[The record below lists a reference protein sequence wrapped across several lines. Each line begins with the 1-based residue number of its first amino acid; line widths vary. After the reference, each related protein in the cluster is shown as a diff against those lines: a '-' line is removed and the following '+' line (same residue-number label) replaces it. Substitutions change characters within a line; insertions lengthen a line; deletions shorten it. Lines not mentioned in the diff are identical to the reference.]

1 MSMSSAAV
9 AQPEFVDFDPES
21 ATRKVIRPRGQSLLS
36 RLNELYIQFLTFG
49 VGLIYATGLLN
60 GLTAA
65 AEHGFGG
72 HLISVGYGVVPVEY
86 GLVAGFGLLGL
97 AAYWVAG
104 RLGPLAITANQRHWW
119 YSLAINREPLL
130 ARGLRRA
137 VWAAAVV
144 GALTTI
150 PVAVISG
157 SNAVVFAGRVLAGAL
172 TGAAILALAAFA
184 QTRLAALA
192 QTRLAAPARIQRA
205 ARPQGRATS
214 WLLAAASAALGAM
227 LFGTLQGN
235 WVFAVAPA
243 VALIA
248 AALGMRNK
256 LSSVRTTSLLKAG
269 SARGHVQAALT
280 LMDTGEL
287 SASLSSGGKRS
298 RMKLPGTP
306 RTAAGALFH
315 AEATVLARQPARLGR
330 WGLGLAVVPLTGL
343 VRTFDSP
350 VILLP
355 ALLAAAIF
363 SSTAAA
369 GPLWQ
374 LRMAPSL
381 DALLP
386 ISRTAS
392 RWVHVALPVMLMGL
406 WTTAAAGFFVLA
418 GGFRVELLVLG
429 AAAGGGLG
437 AGMLRRAF
445 RQQEDLTKLVYLM
458 QLGRSGPAMLG
469 TRIRGYVL
477 CLFALVPLA
486 LGMLFNAPE
495 LLVTPAVVLNV
506 VLLVIGVTTADRP

>member
-1 MSMSSAAV
+1 MSTAAV

-72 HLISVGYGVVPVEY
+72 HLISASYGVVPVEY

-144 GALTTI
+144 GGLTTI

-157 SNAVVFAGRVLAGAL
+157 SNAAVFGGRVLAGAL

-184 QTRLAALA
+184 QTRLAAPA
-192 QTRLAAPARIQRA
+192 RPGTPARPQRQAPARQ
-205 ARPQGRATS
+205 QGRATS
-214 WLLAAASAALGAM
+214 WLLATASAALGAM

-235 WVFAVAPA
+235 WIFAVAPA
-243 VALIA
+243 IAFVA

-298 RMKLPGTP
+298 RVKLPGTP

-315 AEATVLARQPARLGR
+315 AEATVLARQPGRLWR

-350 VILLP
+350 IILLP
-355 ALLAAAIF
+355 VLLAAAIF

-381 DALLP
+381 DSLLP

-477 CLFALVPLA
+477 SLFALVPLA

>member
-1 MSMSSAAV
+1 MSTAAV
-9 AQPEFVDFDPES
+9 AQPEFVDFDPER

-72 HLISVGYGVVPVEY
+72 HLISASYGVVPVEY

-137 VWAAAVV
+137 VLAAAVV

-184 QTRLAALA
+184 QTRLAG
-192 QTRLAAPARIQRA
+192 PAGSQRS

-235 WVFAVAPA
+235 WNFAVAPA

-298 RMKLPGTP
+298 RIKLPGTP

-315 AEATVLARQPARLGR
+315 AEATVLARQPGRLWR

-355 ALLAAAIF
+355 VLLAAAIF

-429 AAAGGGLG
+429 AAASGGLG

>member
-1 MSMSSAAV
+1 MSMSTAAV
-9 AQPEFVDFDPES
+9 AQPEFVDFDPER

-36 RLNELYIQFLTFG
+36 RLNELYVQLLTFG
-49 VGLIYATGLLN
+49 VALIYAIGLLN
-60 GLTAA
+60 GLTDAA
-65 AEHGFGG
+65 KHGFGG
-72 HLISVGYGVVPVEY
+72 HLLSGSYGVVPVEY

-97 AAYWVAG
+97 ASYWVAG

-144 GALTTI
+144 GALATV
-150 PVAVISG
+150 PVAIVSG
-157 SNAVVFAGRVLAGAL
+157 SNAAVFGGRVLTGAL

-184 QTRLAALA
+184 QTRS
-192 QTRLAAPARIQRA
+192 AAPTGQSPARQ
-205 ARPQGRATS
+205 QGRATT
-214 WLLAAASAALGAM
+214 WTLATVSVALGAM
-227 LFGTLQGN
+227 LFGALQGF
-235 WVFAVAPA
+235 WIFAIAPA
-243 VALIA
+243 VALVA

-256 LSSVRTTSLLKAG
+256 LSSVRTVSLLKAG

-298 RMKLPGTP
+298 RIRLPGTP
-306 RTAAGALFH
+306 RTAAGALLH
-315 AEATVLARQPARLGR
+315 AEATVLVRQPGRLWR

-343 VRTFDSP
+343 IQTFDSP
-350 VILLP
+350 IILLP
-355 ALLAAAIF
+355 VLLAAAIF

-386 ISRTAS
+386 ISRSAS
-392 RWVHVALPVMLMGL
+392 RWVHVALPVLLMSL

-418 GGFRVELLVLG
+418 GGFRVELLLLG

-469 TRIRGYVL
+469 TRVRGYVL
-477 CLFALVPLA
+477 SLFALVPLA

-506 VLLVIGVTTADRP
+506 VLLVIGVTMADRP

>member
-1 MSMSSAAV
+1 MSTAAV
-9 AQPEFVDFDPES
+9 EQPQFVAFDPER

-49 VGLIYATGLLN
+49 VGLIYAIGLLN

-72 HLISVGYGVVPVEY
+72 HLISTRYGVVPVEY

-137 VWAAAVV
+137 VLAAAVV

-157 SNAVVFAGRVLAGAL
+157 SDAVVFAGRVLAGAL

-184 QTRLAALA
+184 QTRS
-192 QTRLAAPARIQRA
+192 RA
-205 ARPQGRATS
+205 AAGQGRPMN

-227 LFGTLQGN
+227 LFGTLHGS
-235 WVFAVAPA
+235 WIFAVAPA
-243 VALIA
+243 VALVA
-248 AALGMRNK
+248 SALGMRNK

-298 RMKLPGTP
+298 RVKLPGTP

-315 AEATVLARQPARLGR
+315 AEATVLARQPGRLWR

-350 VILLP
+350 IILLP
-355 ALLAAAIF
+355 VLLAAAIF

-477 CLFALVPLA
+477 CLFALAPLA

>member
-1 MSMSSAAV
+1 MSMSTAAV
-9 AQPEFVDFDPES
+9 AQPEFVDFDPER

-36 RLNELYIQFLTFG
+36 RLNELYVQLLTFG
-49 VGLIYATGLLN
+49 VALIYAIGLLN
-60 GLTAA
+60 GLTDAA
-65 AEHGFGG
+65 KHGFGG
-72 HLISVGYGVVPVEY
+72 HLLSGSYGVVPVEY

-97 AAYWVAG
+97 ASYWVAG

-144 GALTTI
+144 GALATV
-150 PVAVISG
+150 PVAIVSG
-157 SNAVVFAGRVLAGAL
+157 SNAAVFGGRVLTGAL

-184 QTRLAALA
+184 QTRS
-192 QTRLAAPARIQRA
+192 AAPTGQSPARQ
-205 ARPQGRATS
+205 QGRATT
-214 WLLAAASAALGAM
+214 WTLATVSVALGAM
-227 LFGTLQGN
+227 LFGALQGF
-235 WVFAVAPA
+235 WIFAIAPA
-243 VALIA
+243 VALVA

-256 LSSVRTTSLLKAG
+256 LSSVRTVSLLKAG

-298 RMKLPGTP
+298 RIRLPGTP
-306 RTAAGALFH
+306 RTAAGALLH
-315 AEATVLARQPARLGR
+315 AEATVLVRQPGRLWR

-343 VRTFDSP
+343 IQTFDSP
-350 VILLP
+350 IILLP
-355 ALLAAAIF
+355 VLLAAAIF

-386 ISRTAS
+386 ISRSAS
-392 RWVHVALPVMLMGL
+392 RWVHVALPVLLMSL

-418 GGFRVELLVLG
+418 GGFRVELLLLG

-469 TRIRGYVL
+469 TRVRGYVL
-477 CLFALVPLA
+477 SLFALVPLA

-495 LLVTPAVVLNV
+495 LLVAPAVVLNV
-506 VLLVIGVTTADRP
+506 VLLVIGVTMADRP

>member
-1 MSMSSAAV
+1 MSTAAV
-9 AQPEFVDFDPES
+9 ALPEFVDFDPES

-60 GLTAA
+60 GLTSA

-72 HLISVGYGVVPVEY
+72 HLISASYGVVPVEY
-86 GLVAGFGLLGL
+86 GLVAGFGLLGIS
-97 AAYWVAG
+97 AYWVAG

-144 GALTTI
+144 GALTTV
-150 PVAVISG
+150 PVAIISG

-184 QTRLAALA
+184 QTRLAEPAGPR
-192 QTRLAAPARIQRA
+192 TPARR
-205 ARPQGRATS
+205 QGRATS
-214 WLLAAASAALGAM
+214 WLLATASGALGAM

-235 WVFAVAPA
+235 WIFAVAPS
-243 VALIA
+243 VTLIA

-280 LMDTGEL
+280 LMDAGEL

-306 RTAAGALFH
+306 RTAAGALLH

-355 ALLAAAIF
+355 VLLAAAIF

-406 WTTAAAGFFVLA
+406 WTTAAAGFFMLA
-418 GGFRVELLVLG
+418 GGFRGELLVLG

>member
-1 MSMSSAAV
+1 MSTAAI
-9 AQPEFVDFDPES
+9 AQPEFVEFDPER
-21 ATRKVIRPRGQSLLS
+21 ATRRVIRPRGQSLLS
-36 RLNELYIQFLTFG
+36 RLNELYVQFLTFG
-49 VGLIYATGLLN
+49 VGLIYATGLLS

-72 HLISVGYGVVPVEY
+72 HLLSGSYGVVPVEY
-86 GLVAGFGLLGL
+86 GLVIAFGLLGL
-97 AAYWVAG
+97 AAYWVSG

-119 YSLAINREPLL
+119 YSLAIDREPLL

-144 GALTTI
+144 GGLTTI
-150 PVAVISG
+150 PVAIIRG
-157 SNAVVFAGRVLAGAL
+157 SNAAVFAGRILAGAL

-184 QTRLAALA
+184 QTR
-192 QTRLAAPARIQRA
+192 
-205 ARPQGRATS
+205 S
-214 WLLAAASAALGAM
+214 AASAGTPAQRPARQQGQATRWILATVSAVLGAM

-235 WVFAVAPA
+235 WIFAVAPA
-243 VALIA
+243 
-248 AALGMRNK
+248 AALVASALGLRNK

-298 RMKLPGTP
+298 RVKIPGTP
-306 RTAAGALFH
+306 QTAAGALFH
-315 AEATVLARQPARLGR
+315 AEATVLARQPGRLWR

-343 VRTFDSP
+343 IRTFDSP
-350 VILLP
+350 IILLP
-355 ALLAAAIF
+355 VLLAAAIF

-392 RWVHVALPVMLMGL
+392 RWVHVALPVMLMSL

-486 LGMLFNAPE
+486 LGVLFNAPE
-495 LLVTPAVVLNV
+495 VLVTPAVVLNV
-506 VLLVIGVTTADRP
+506 VLLVIGVTMADRP

>member
-1 MSMSSAAV
+1 MSSAAV
-9 AQPEFVDFDPES
+9 AQREFVDFDPES

-65 AEHGFGG
+65 AEHGFGS

-184 QTRLAALA
+184 QTRLAA
-192 QTRLAAPARIQRA
+192 PARIQRP
-205 ARPQGRATS
+205 ARTQGRATS

-235 WVFAVAPA
+235 WIFAVAPA

-248 AALGMRNK
+248 AAFGMRNK

-315 AEATVLARQPARLGR
+315 AEATVLARQPARLWR

-355 ALLAAAIF
+355 VLLAAAIF

-495 LLVTPAVVLNV
+495 LLVTPAVALNV

>member
-1 MSMSSAAV
+1 MSMSTAAAAPPV
-9 AQPEFVDFDPES
+9 SVDFDPER
-21 ATRKVIRPRGQSLLS
+21 ATRKVIRPRGESLLS
-36 RLNELYIQFLTFG
+36 RLNELYVQLLTLG
-49 VGLIYATGLLN
+49 VGLIYAIGALN
-60 GLTAA
+60 GLTDAA
-65 AEHGFGG
+65 KHGFGG
-72 HLISVGYGVVPVEY
+72 HLLSDNFSLVPVEY
-86 GLVAGFGLLGL
+86 GLVTGFGLLGV
-97 AAYWVAG
+97 AAYWLAG
-104 RLGPLAITANQRHWW
+104 RLGPLAIAANQRHWW

-144 GALTTI
+144 GALATV
-150 PVAVISG
+150 PVAIVSG
-157 SNAVVFAGRVLAGAL
+157 SSAPVFAGRILAGAL
-172 TGAAILALAAFA
+172 TGAAILVVAAFA
-184 QTRLAALA
+184 QTRLAAA
-192 QTRLAAPARIQRA
+192 GDRNPAMRQS
-205 ARPQGRATS
+205 RAT
-214 WLLAAASAALGAM
+214 WWMLAGVPAVLGIM
-227 LFGTLQGN
+227 LFGTLQGS
-235 WVFAVAPA
+235 WFFAIAPA
-243 VALIA
+243 VVLA
-248 AALGMRNK
+248 ATALGLRNR
-256 LSSVRTTSLLKAG
+256 LSSVRTVSLLKAG

-298 RMKLPGTP
+298 RVRLPGTP
-306 RTAAGALFH
+306 RTAAGALLH
-315 AEATVLARQPARLGR
+315 AEATVLARQPARLWR
-330 WGLGLAVVPLTGL
+330 WGLGLTVVPLTGL
-343 VRTFDSP
+343 IQTFDSP

-355 ALLAAAIF
+355 VLLAAAIF

-386 ISRTAS
+386 ISKQAS
-392 RWVHVALPVMLMGL
+392 RWIHVALPVLLMSV

-418 GGFRVELLVLG
+418 GGFRPELLIVG

-445 RQQEDLTKLVYLM
+445 RQPEDLTKLVYLM

-477 CLFALVPLA
+477 SLFALAPLA

>member
-1 MSMSSAAV
+1 MSMSTAAAAPQV
-9 AQPEFVDFDPES
+9 FVDFDPER
-21 ATRKVIRPRGQSLLS
+21 ATRKVIRPRGESLLS
-36 RLNELYIQFLTFG
+36 RLNELYVQLLTLG
-49 VGLIYATGLLN
+49 VGLIYAIGALN
-60 GLTAA
+60 GFTEAA
-65 AEHGFGG
+65 KHGVGG
-72 HLISVGYGVVPVEY
+72 HLLSENFSVVPVEF
-86 GLVAGFGLLGL
+86 GLAAGFGLLGV

-104 RLGPLAITANQRHWW
+104 RFGPLAIAANQRHWW

-144 GALTTI
+144 GALATV
-150 PVAVISG
+150 PVAIVSG
-157 SNAVVFAGRVLAGAL
+157 PSAVVFAGRVLAGAL
-172 TGAAILALAAFA
+172 TGAAILVVAAFA
-184 QTRLAALA
+184 QTRLAAA
-192 QTRLAAPARIQRA
+192 GDRSPARH
-205 ARPQGRATS
+205 QGRAT
-214 WLLAAASAALGAM
+214 WWMLACVPAVLGVT
-227 LFGTLQGN
+227 LFGTLQGS
-235 WVFAVAPA
+235 WFFAAAPA
-243 VALIA
+243 VVLAA
-248 AALGMRNK
+248 AALGMRK
-256 LSSVRTTSLLKAG
+256 RLSSVRTASLLKAG
-269 SARGHVQAALT
+269 SARGQVTAALT

-298 RMKLPGTP
+298 RVMLPGQP
-306 RTAAGALFH
+306 RTAAGALLH
-315 AEATVLARQPARLGR
+315 AEATVLARQPARLWR

-343 VRTFDSP
+343 IRTFDSP

-355 ALLAAAIF
+355 VLLAAAIF

-374 LRMAPSL
+374 LRLAPSL

-386 ISRTAS
+386 ISRQAS
-392 RWVHVALPVMLMGL
+392 RWVHVALPVLLMAL
-406 WTTAAAGFFVLA
+406 WTTAAAGFFVVA
-418 GGFRVELLVLG
+418 GGFRPELLVVG

-445 RQQEDLTKLVYLM
+445 RQPEDLTKLVYLM

-477 CLFALVPLA
+477 SLFALAPLA

-495 LLVTPAVVLNV
+495 LLLVPAVVLNV

>member
-1 MSMSSAAV
+1 MSMSTAAV
-9 AQPEFVDFDPES
+9 EQPQFVAFDPER

-49 VGLIYATGLLN
+49 VGLIYAIGLLN

-72 HLISVGYGVVPVEY
+72 HLISTRYGVVPVEY

-130 ARGLRRA
+130 ARSLRRA
-137 VWAAAVV
+137 VGAAAVV

-184 QTRLAALA
+184 QTRS
-192 QTRLAAPARIQRA
+192 RA
-205 ARPQGRATS
+205 AAGQGRPMN
-214 WLLAAASAALGAM
+214 WLLAAASVALGAM
-227 LFGTLQGN
+227 LFGTLHGS
-235 WVFAVAPA
+235 WIFAVAPA
-243 VALIA
+243 VALVA
-248 AALGMRNK
+248 SALGMRNK
-256 LSSVRTTSLLKAG
+256 LSGVRTTSLLKAG

-287 SASLSSGGKRS
+287 SASLSTGGKRS
-298 RMKLPGTP
+298 RVKLPGTP

-315 AEATVLARQPARLGR
+315 AEATVLARQPGRLWR

-350 VILLP
+350 IILLP
-355 ALLAAAIF
+355 VLLAAAIF

-392 RWVHVALPVMLMGL
+392 RWVHVALPVILMGL

-418 GGFRVELLVLG
+418 GGFRGELLVLG

-477 CLFALVPLA
+477 CLFALAPLA

>member
-1 MSMSSAAV
+1 MSSAAV

-184 QTRLAALA
+184 QTRLAA
-192 QTRLAAPARIQRA
+192 PDRIQRP
-205 ARPQGRATS
+205 ARTQGRATS

-227 LFGTLQGN
+227 LFGTLKGN
-235 WVFAVAPA
+235 WIFAVAPA

-315 AEATVLARQPARLGR
+315 AEATVLARQPARLWR

-355 ALLAAAIF
+355 VLLAAAIF

>member
-1 MSMSSAAV
+1 MSTAAV

-49 VGLIYATGLLN
+49 VGLIYAIGLLN

-72 HLISVGYGVVPVEY
+72 HLISASYGVVQVEY

-119 YSLAINREPLL
+119 YSLAIDREPLL

-137 VWAAAVV
+137 VSAAAVV

-157 SNAVVFAGRVLAGAL
+157 STAMVFAGRVLAGAL

-184 QTRLAALA
+184 QTRLAG
-192 QTRLAAPARIQRA
+192 PARIQRP

-235 WVFAVAPA
+235 WIFAVAPA
-243 VALIA
+243 VALVA

-287 SASLSSGGKRS
+287 SASLSSGAKRS
-298 RMKLPGTP
+298 RVKLPGTP

-315 AEATVLARQPARLGR
+315 AEATVLARQPGRLWR
-330 WGLGLAVVPLTGL
+330 WGLGLAVVPFAGL

-355 ALLAAAIF
+355 VLLAAAIF

-386 ISRTAS
+386 ISRTTS
-392 RWVHVALPVMLMGL
+392 RWVHVALPVILMGL

>member
-1 MSMSSAAV
+1 MSTAAV
-9 AQPEFVDFDPES
+9 AQPEFVDFDPER

-36 RLNELYIQFLTFG
+36 RLNELYVQFLTFG

-60 GLTAA
+60 GLTSAA
-65 AEHGFGG
+65 SHGLGG
-72 HLISVGYGVVPVEY
+72 HLISEKYGIVPVEY
-86 GLVAGFGLLGL
+86 GLVSGFGLLGF
-97 AAYWVAG
+97 AAYWVAA

-130 ARGLRRA
+130 ARGLRRS

-144 GALTTI
+144 GALATV
-150 PVAVISG
+150 PVAIVSG
-157 SNAVVFAGRVLAGAL
+157 SNAAVFAGRILAGAL
-172 TGAAILALAAFA
+172 TSAAILALAAFS
-184 QTRLAALA
+184 QTRLAESPGAVK
-192 QTRLAAPARIQRA
+192 QS
-205 ARPQGRATS
+205 RATS
-214 WLLAAASAALGAM
+214 AMFAGASAVLGAM

-235 WVFAVAPA
+235 WIFAVGP
-243 VALIA
+243 VLVLMA
-248 AALGMRNK
+248 AAVGMRNK
-256 LSSVRTTSLLKAG
+256 LSSVRTASLLKAG

-287 SASLSSGGKRS
+287 GASLSSGGKRS
-298 RMKLPGTP
+298 RIKLPGTP

-315 AEATVLARQPARLGR
+315 AEATVLARQPGRLWR

-350 VILLP
+350 IILLP
-355 ALLAAAIF
+355 VLLAAAIF
-363 SSTAAA
+363 SSTAVA

-418 GGFRVELLVLG
+418 GGFRAELLVLG

-477 CLFALVPLA
+477 SLFALVPLA

-495 LLVTPAVVLNV
+495 LLVTPAVVLNA
-506 VLLVIGVTTADRP
+506 VLLVIGVTMADRP

>member
-1 MSMSSAAV
+1 MSTDAV

-72 HLISVGYGVVPVEY
+72 HLISASYGVISVEY

-119 YSLAINREPLL
+119 YSLAIDREPLL

-144 GALTTI
+144 GALATI
-150 PVAVISG
+150 PVAVLSG

-184 QTRLAALA
+184 QTRLAA
-192 QTRLAAPARIQRA
+192 PARPQRPA
-205 ARPQGRATS
+205 QRPARPQGRATS
-214 WLLAAASAALGAM
+214 WLLAAASAAIGAM

-235 WVFAVAPA
+235 WIFAVAPA
-243 VALIA
+243 IALIA

-298 RMKLPGTP
+298 RVKLRGTP

-315 AEATVLARQPARLGR
+315 AEATVLARQPGRLWR

-350 VILLP
+350 IILLP
-355 ALLAAAIF
+355 VLLAAAIF

-495 LLVTPAVVLNV
+495 VLVVPAVVLNA

>member
-1 MSMSSAAV
+1 MSMSTAAV
-9 AQPEFVDFDPES
+9 ARPEFVDFDPER
-21 ATRKVIRPRGQSLLS
+21 ATRNVIRPRGQSLLS
-36 RLNELYIQFLTFG
+36 RLNELYVQFLTFG

-72 HLISVGYGVVPVEY
+72 HLLSGNYGVVPVEY

-97 AAYWVAG
+97 VAYWVSG
-104 RLGPLAITANQRHWW
+104 RLGPMAITANQRHWW

-137 VWAAAVV
+137 VLAAAVV
-144 GALTTI
+144 GALATV
-150 PVAVISG
+150 PVAIISG
-157 SNAVVFAGRVLAGAL
+157 SNAALFAGRILAGAL

-184 QTRLAALA
+184 QTRLAAPAGHQDPTKNQRPRRGPATTWVLA
-192 QTRLAAPARIQRA
+192 GL
-205 ARPQGRATS
+205 S
-214 WLLAAASAALGAM
+214 VVLGAM
-227 LFGTLQGN
+227 LFGTLQGD
-235 WVFAVAPA
+235 WIFAAAPA
-243 VALIA
+243 IVLVA

-256 LSSVRTTSLLKAG
+256 LSSVRTMSLLKAG

-298 RMKLPGTP
+298 KIRLPGTP

-315 AEATVLARQPARLGR
+315 AEATVLARQPGRLWR

-343 VRTFDSP
+343 IQTFDSP
-350 VILLP
+350 IILLP
-355 ALLAAAIF
+355 VLLAAAIF

-477 CLFALVPLA
+477 SLFALVPLA

>member
-1 MSMSSAAV
+1 MSMSTAAV
-9 AQPEFVDFDPES
+9 EQPQFVAFDPER

-49 VGLIYATGLLN
+49 VGLIYAIGLLN

-72 HLISVGYGVVPVEY
+72 HLISTRYGVVPVEY

-137 VWAAAVV
+137 VLAAAVV

-157 SNAVVFAGRVLAGAL
+157 SDAVVFAGRVLAGAL

-184 QTRLAALA
+184 QTRS
-192 QTRLAAPARIQRA
+192 RA
-205 ARPQGRATS
+205 AAGQGRPMN

-227 LFGTLQGN
+227 LFGTLHGS
-235 WVFAVAPA
+235 WIFAVAPA
-243 VALIA
+243 VALVA
-248 AALGMRNK
+248 SALGMRNK

-298 RMKLPGTP
+298 RVKLPGTP

-315 AEATVLARQPARLGR
+315 AEATVLARQPGRLWR

-350 VILLP
+350 IILLP
-355 ALLAAAIF
+355 VLLAAAIF

-477 CLFALVPLA
+477 CLFALAPLA

>member
-1 MSMSSAAV
+1 MSTAAV
-9 AQPEFVDFDPES
+9 AQPEFVDFDPER

-36 RLNELYIQFLTFG
+36 RLNELYVQLLTFG
-49 VGLIYATGLLN
+49 VALIYAIGLLN
-60 GLTAA
+60 GLTDAA
-65 AEHGFGG
+65 KHGFGG
-72 HLISVGYGVVPVEY
+72 HLLSGSYGVVPVEY

-97 AAYWVAG
+97 ASYWVAG

-144 GALTTI
+144 GALATV
-150 PVAVISG
+150 PVAIVSG
-157 SNAVVFAGRVLAGAL
+157 SNAAVFGGRVLTGAL

-184 QTRLAALA
+184 QTRS
-192 QTRLAAPARIQRA
+192 AAPTGQSPARQ
-205 ARPQGRATS
+205 QGRATT
-214 WLLAAASAALGAM
+214 WTLATVSVALGAM
-227 LFGTLQGN
+227 LFGALQGF
-235 WVFAVAPA
+235 WIFAIAPA
-243 VALIA
+243 VALVA

-256 LSSVRTTSLLKAG
+256 LSSVRTVSLLKAG

-298 RMKLPGTP
+298 RIRLPGTP
-306 RTAAGALFH
+306 RTAAGALLH
-315 AEATVLARQPARLGR
+315 AEATVLVRQPGRLWR

-343 VRTFDSP
+343 IQTFDSP
-350 VILLP
+350 IILLP
-355 ALLAAAIF
+355 VLLAAAIF

-386 ISRTAS
+386 ISRSAS
-392 RWVHVALPVMLMGL
+392 RWVHVALPVLLMSL

-418 GGFRVELLVLG
+418 GGFRVELLLLG

-469 TRIRGYVL
+469 TRVRGYVL
-477 CLFALVPLA
+477 SLFALVPLA

-495 LLVTPAVVLNV
+495 LLVAPAVVLNV
-506 VLLVIGVTTADRP
+506 VLLVIGVTMADRP

>member
-1 MSMSSAAV
+1 MSMSPAAV
-9 AQPEFVDFDPES
+9 AQPEFVDFDPER

-36 RLNELYIQFLTFG
+36 RLNELYVQLLTFG
-49 VGLIYATGLLN
+49 VALIYAIGLLN
-60 GLTAA
+60 GLTDAA
-65 AEHGFGG
+65 KHGFGG
-72 HLISVGYGVVPVEY
+72 HLLSGSYGVVPVEY
-86 GLVAGFGLLGL
+86 GLIAGFGLLGL

-144 GALTTI
+144 GALATV
-150 PVAVISG
+150 PVAIVSG
-157 SNAVVFAGRVLAGAL
+157 SNAAVFGGRVLTGAL

-184 QTRLAALA
+184 QTRS
-192 QTRLAAPARIQRA
+192 AAPTGQSPARQ
-205 ARPQGRATS
+205 QGRATT
-214 WLLAAASAALGAM
+214 WTLATVSVALGAM
-227 LFGTLQGN
+227 LFGALQGF
-235 WVFAVAPA
+235 WIFAIAPA
-243 VALIA
+243 VALVA

-256 LSSVRTTSLLKAG
+256 LSSVRTVSLLKAG

-298 RMKLPGTP
+298 RIRLPGTP
-306 RTAAGALFH
+306 RTAAGALLH
-315 AEATVLARQPARLGR
+315 AEATVLVRQPGRLWR

-343 VRTFDSP
+343 IQTFDSP
-350 VILLP
+350 IILLP
-355 ALLAAAIF
+355 VLLAAAIF

-386 ISRTAS
+386 ISRSAS
-392 RWVHVALPVMLMGL
+392 RWVHVALPVLLMSL

-418 GGFRVELLVLG
+418 GGFRVELLLLG

-469 TRIRGYVL
+469 TRVRGYVL
-477 CLFALVPLA
+477 SLFALVPLA

-506 VLLVIGVTTADRP
+506 VLLVIGVTMADRP

>member
-1 MSMSSAAV
+1 MSTAALTPPV
-9 AQPEFVDFDPES
+9 FVDFDPER
-21 ATRKVIRPRGQSLLS
+21 ATRNVIRPRGQSLLS

-72 HLISVGYGVVPVEY
+72 HLLSGNYGVVPVEY
-86 GLVAGFGLLGL
+86 GLVVAFGLLGL
-97 AAYWVAG
+97 VAYWVSG

-119 YSLAINREPLL
+119 YSLAIDREPLL

-137 VWAAAVV
+137 VLAAAVV
-144 GALTTI
+144 GALATV
-150 PVAVISG
+150 PVAIISG
-157 SNAVVFAGRVLAGAL
+157 SNAAVFAGRILAGAF
-172 TGAAILALAAFA
+172 TGAAVLALAAFA
-184 QTRLAALA
+184 QTRLAA
-192 QTRLAAPARIQRA
+192 PAGRPV
-205 ARPQGRATS
+205 RPQGRATT
-214 WLLAAASAALGAM
+214 WALAGLSTILGAM
-227 LFGTLQGN
+227 LFGTLQGT
-235 WVFAVAPA
+235 WIFAVAPA
-243 VALIA
+243 VALVA

-298 RMKLPGTP
+298 RVRLPGTP

-315 AEATVLARQPARLGR
+315 AEATVLARQPGRLWR
-330 WGLGLAVVPLTGL
+330 WGLGVAVVPLTGL
-343 VRTFDSP
+343 IQTFDSP
-350 VILLP
+350 IIVLP
-355 ALLAAAIF
+355 VLLAAAIF

-477 CLFALVPLA
+477 SLFALVPLA

>member
-1 MSMSSAAV
+1 MSMSTAAV
-9 AQPEFVDFDPES
+9 AQPEFVDFDPER

-49 VGLIYATGLLN
+49 VGLIYAIGLLN

-86 GLVAGFGLLGL
+86 GLVVGFGLLGL

-119 YSLAINREPLL
+119 YSLAIDREPLL

-137 VWAAAVV
+137 VSAAAVV
-144 GALTTI
+144 GALATI

-157 SNAVVFAGRVLAGAL
+157 SNAMVFAGRVLAGAL

-184 QTRLAALA
+184 QTRSGAAA
-192 QTRLAAPARIQRA
+192 G
-205 ARPQGRATS
+205 QGRPMN

-235 WVFAVAPA
+235 WIFAVAPA
-243 VALIA
+243 VALVA

-298 RMKLPGTP
+298 RVKLPGTP
-306 RTAAGALFH
+306 STAAGALFH
-315 AEATVLARQPARLGR
+315 AEATVLARQPGRLWR

-355 ALLAAAIF
+355 VLLAAAIF

-477 CLFALVPLA
+477 CLFALAPLA

-495 LLVTPAVVLNV
+495 VLVTPAVVLNV
-506 VLLVIGVTTADRP
+506 VLLVIGVVTADRP

>member
-1 MSMSSAAV
+1 MSTAAV
-9 AQPEFVDFDPES
+9 AQPQFVAFDPER

-49 VGLIYATGLLN
+49 VGLIYAIGLLN

-72 HLISVGYGVVPVEY
+72 HLISTSYGVVPVEY

-97 AAYWVAG
+97 AAYWVSG

-130 ARGLRRA
+130 ARSLRRA

-184 QTRLAALA
+184 QTRMGAPGRP
-192 QTRLAAPARIQRA
+192 QTPTRK
-205 ARPQGRATS
+205 QGRATS

-235 WVFAVAPA
+235 WIFTVAPA
-243 VALIA
+243 FVLVA
-248 AALGMRNK
+248 AAIGMRNK
-256 LSSVRTTSLLKAG
+256 LSTVRTTSLLKAG

-287 SASLSSGGKRS
+287 SASLSSGGRRS
-298 RMKLPGTP
+298 RVKLPGTP

-315 AEATVLARQPARLGR
+315 AEATVLARQPGRLWR

-350 VILLP
+350 IILLP
-355 ALLAAAIF
+355 VLLGAAIF
-363 SSTAAA
+363 SATAAA

-477 CLFALVPLA
+477 CLFAVAPLA

>member
-1 MSMSSAAV
+1 MSMSTAAV
-9 AQPEFVDFDPES
+9 VHPEFVDFDPER
-21 ATRKVIRPRGQSLLS
+21 ATRRVIRPRGQSLLS

-72 HLISVGYGVVPVEY
+72 HLISAGYGVVPVEY

-97 AAYWVAG
+97 AAYWVSG

-119 YSLAINREPLL
+119 YSLAIDREPLL

-172 TGAAILALAAFA
+172 TGAAILVLAAFA
-184 QTRLAALA
+184 QTRLAAPGLP
-192 QTRLAAPARIQRA
+192 QTPARQ
-205 ARPQGRATS
+205 QGRATS
-214 WLLAAASAALGAM
+214 WLLATASAALGAM

-235 WVFAVAPA
+235 WIFAVAPA
-243 VALIA
+243 FAVVA

-298 RMKLPGTP
+298 RIKLPGTP

-315 AEATVLARQPARLGR
+315 AEATVLARQPGRLWR

-350 VILLP
+350 IILLP
-355 ALLAAAIF
+355 VLLAAAIF

-445 RQQEDLTKLVYLM
+445 RQQEDLTKLVSLM

-495 LLVTPAVVLNV
+495 VLVVPAVVLNA

>member
-9 AQPEFVDFDPES
+9 ASLETVSFDPER
-21 ATRKVIRPRGQSLLS
+21 ATRRVIRPRGQSLWS
-36 RLNELYIQFLTFG
+36 RLGELYVQFLTFG
-49 VGLIYATGLLN
+49 VALIYATGLLN

-65 AEHGFGG
+65 ANHGFGG
-72 HLISVGYGVVPVEY
+72 HLLREGYGIVPVEY
-86 GLVAGFGLLGL
+86 GLEATFALLGL
-97 AAYWVAG
+97 AAFWVAG

-119 YSLAINREPLL
+119 YSLAIDREPLL

-137 VWAAAVV
+137 MGAAAVV
-144 GALTTI
+144 GGLATV
-150 PVAVISG
+150 PVAIVRG
-157 SNAVVFAGRVLAGAL
+157 SSAGVLAGQIFAGAL
-172 TGAAILALAAFA
+172 TGAAILSLAAFA
-184 QTRLAALA
+184 QSRVSALPVRTPGRQPGRIITTVAAVLAA
-192 QTRLAAPARIQRA
+192 
-205 ARPQGRATS
+205 G
-214 WLLAAASAALGAM
+214 LGAV
-227 LFGTLQGN
+227 LFGTLEGS
-235 WVFAVAPA
+235 WVFAIAPA
-243 VALIA
+243 VVLIA
-248 AALGMRNK
+248 TAVGMRNK
-256 LSSVRTTSLLKAG
+256 LSNVRTSSLLKAG
-269 SARGHVQAALT
+269 AARGHVQAALT

-298 RMKLPGTP
+298 RAKLPGVPTTP
-306 RTAAGALFH
+306 AGALLH
-315 AEATVLARQPARLGR
+315 AEATVLARQPARLWR
-330 WGLGLAVVPLTGL
+330 WVLGLAVVPLVGL
-343 VRTFDSP
+343 VRTFGSP
-350 VILLP
+350 IVLLP
-355 ALLAAAIF
+355 VLLAAAVF
-363 SSTAAA
+363 SSTAIA

-386 ISRTAS
+386 ISRTTS
-392 RWVHVALPVMLMGL
+392 RWIHATLPVVLMGI

-418 GGFRVELLVLG
+418 GGFHAELMVLG

-495 LLVTPAVVLNV
+495 PLVMPAVVLNL

>member
-1 MSMSSAAV
+1 MSMSTAAL

-72 HLISVGYGVVPVEY
+72 HLISASYGVVPVEY
-86 GLVAGFGLLGL
+86 GLVVGFGLLGL

-184 QTRLAALA
+184 QTRLAA
-192 QTRLAAPARIQRA
+192 Q
-205 ARPQGRATS
+205 ARPQRPVRQQGRATS
-214 WLLAAASAALGAM
+214 WLLATVSAVLGAM

-235 WVFAVAPA
+235 WIFAVAPA
-243 VALIA
+243 VVLVA

-298 RMKLPGTP
+298 RVKLPGTP

-315 AEATVLARQPARLGR
+315 AEATVLARQPARLWR

-355 ALLAAAIF
+355 VLLAAAIF

-392 RWVHVALPVMLMGL
+392 RWVHVALPVLLMGL

-469 TRIRGYVL
+469 TRVRGYVL

>member
-1 MSMSSAAV
+1 MSISIAAV
-9 AQPEFVDFDPES
+9 AQPEFVDFDPER

-72 HLISVGYGVVPVEY
+72 HLISAGYGVVPVAY

-97 AAYWVAG
+97 AAYWVSG

-119 YSLAINREPLL
+119 YSLAIDREPLL

-172 TGAAILALAAFA
+172 TGAAILVLAAFA
-184 QTRLAALA
+184 QTRLAAPGLP
-192 QTRLAAPARIQRA
+192 QTPARQ
-205 ARPQGRATS
+205 QGRATS
-214 WLLAAASAALGAM
+214 WLLATASAALGAM

-235 WVFAVAPA
+235 WIFAVAPA
-243 VALIA
+243 FAVVA

-298 RMKLPGTP
+298 RIKLPGTP

-315 AEATVLARQPARLGR
+315 AEATVLARQPGRLWR

-350 VILLP
+350 IILLP
-355 ALLAAAIF
+355 VLLAAAIF

-495 LLVTPAVVLNV
+495 VLVVPAVVLNA

>member
-1 MSMSSAAV
+1 MSTAAV
-9 AQPEFVDFDPES
+9 AQPEFVEFDPER

-36 RLNELYIQFLTFG
+36 RLNELYVQFLTFG

-72 HLISVGYGVVPVEY
+72 HLISVSYGVVPVGY

-144 GALTTI
+144 GALATI
-150 PVAVISG
+150 PVAIISG

-184 QTRLAALA
+184 QTRLAGPAGNQGSARNQSPDRQQGPVITWILA
-192 QTRLAAPARIQRA
+192 
-205 ARPQGRATS
+205 S
-214 WLLAAASAALGAM
+214 ASAALGAM

-235 WVFAVAPA
+235 WIFAVAPA
-243 VALIA
+243 VALVA

-298 RMKLPGTP
+298 RVRLPGTP

-315 AEATVLARQPARLGR
+315 AEATVLARQPGRLWR

-343 VRTFDSP
+343 VQTFDSP
-350 VILLP
+350 IILLP
-355 ALLAAAIF
+355 VLLAAAIF

-392 RWVHVALPVMLMGL
+392 RWVHVALPVLLMGL

-477 CLFALVPLA
+477 SLFALVPLA

>member
-1 MSMSSAAV
+1 MSTVAV
-9 AQPEFVDFDPES
+9 PEPEFVDFDPER
-21 ATRKVIRPRGQSLLS
+21 ATRSVIRPRGQSLLS
-36 RLNELYIQFLTFG
+36 RLGELYIQFLTFG
-49 VGLIYATGLLN
+49 VSLIYATGLLN
-60 GLTAA
+60 GLTSAA
-65 AEHGFGG
+65 QHGFGG
-72 HLISVGYGVVPVEY
+72 HLLSDSYGVVPVEY
-86 GLVAGFGLLGL
+86 GLIAAFGLLGF

-130 ARGLRRA
+130 ARGLRRSVGA
-137 VWAAAVV
+137 GVAV
-144 GALTTI
+144 GALATI
-150 PVAVISG
+150 PVATLSG
-157 SNAVVFAGRVLAGAL
+157 SNAVVLAGQVLAAGL
-172 TGAAILALAAFA
+172 TGAAMLALAAFA
-184 QTRLAALA
+184 QTRLAASGV
-192 QTRLAAPARIQRA
+192 QKPARKE
-205 ARPQGRATS
+205 RPGRQQGRAIR
-214 WLLAAASAALGAM
+214 WILAVPSAALGAM

-235 WVFAVAPA
+235 WIFAVAPA
-243 VALIA
+243 AVLIA

-256 LSSVRTTSLLKAG
+256 LSSIRTVSLLKAG

-298 RMKLPGTP
+298 RVRLPGTP

-315 AEATVLARQPARLGR
+315 AEATVLARQPGRLWR

-343 VRTFDSP
+343 IRTFDSP
-350 VILLP
+350 IILLP
-355 ALLAAAIF
+355 VLLVAAIF

-392 RWVHVALPVMLMGL
+392 RWVHVALPVLLMAL

-418 GGFRVELLVLG
+418 GGFRVELLALG
-429 AAAGGGLG
+429 AVAGGGLG

-477 CLFALVPLA
+477 SLFALVPLA

-495 LLVTPAVVLNV
+495 LL
-506 VLLVIGVTTADRP
+506 

>member
-1 MSMSSAAV
+1 MSTVAT
-9 AQPEFVDFDPES
+9 AQPEFVDFDPER

-36 RLNELYIQFLTFG
+36 RLNELYVQFLTFG
-49 VGLIYATGLLN
+49 VALIYATGLLN

-65 AEHGFGG
+65 ANHGFGG
-72 HLISVGYGVVPVEY
+72 HLVSDNYGVVPVEY
-86 GLVAGFGLLGL
+86 GLVAGFGLLGI
-97 AAYWVAG
+97 AAFWMAS

-137 VWAAAVV
+137 ILAAAVV
-144 GALTTI
+144 GALATI
-150 PVAVISG
+150 PVAIISG
-157 SNAVVFAGRVLAGAL
+157 SNATVFAGRILTGAL

-184 QTRLAALA
+184 QTRSAASA
-192 QTRLAAPARIQRA
+192 GQRG
-205 ARPQGRATS
+205 PTK
-214 WLLAAASAALGAM
+214 WVLAAASAALGAM

-235 WVFAVAPA
+235 WILAIAPA
-243 VALIA
+243 VALMA
-248 AALGMRNK
+248 AAAGMRNK
-256 LSSVRTTSLLKAG
+256 LSTVRTTSLLKAG

-280 LMDTGEL
+280 LMDSGEL

-298 RMKLPGTP
+298 RFRLPGTP
-306 RTAAGALFH
+306 SSAAGALFH
-315 AEATVLARQPARLGR
+315 AEATVLARQPGRLWR
-330 WGLGLAVVPLTGL
+330 WGLGLAVIPLTGL

-350 VILLP
+350 IILLP
-355 ALLAAAIF
+355 VLLAAAIF
-363 SSTAAA
+363 SATAAA

-392 RWVHVALPVMLMGL
+392 RWVHVALPVLLMSL

-429 AAAGGGLG
+429 AAAGCGLG

-445 RQQEDLTKLVYLM
+445 RQPEDLTKLVYLM

-477 CLFALVPLA
+477 CLFAVVPLA

-495 LLVTPAVVLNV
+495 VLVTPAVVLNV
-506 VLLVIGVTTADRP
+506 VLLVIGVTMADRP

>member
-1 MSMSSAAV
+1 MSTAAPTPPV
-9 AQPEFVDFDPES
+9 FVDFDPER
-21 ATRKVIRPRGQSLLS
+21 ATRNVIRPRGQSLLS
-36 RLNELYIQFLTFG
+36 RLNELYVQFLTFG

-72 HLISVGYGVVPVEY
+72 HLLSGNYGVVPVEY

-97 AAYWVAG
+97 AAYWVSG

-137 VWAAAVV
+137 VLAAAVV
-144 GALTTI
+144 GALATV
-150 PVAVISG
+150 PVAIISG
-157 SNAVVFAGRVLAGAL
+157 SNAAVFVWRILAGAL

-184 QTRLAALA
+184 QTRLAA
-192 QTRLAAPARIQRA
+192 PAGPQGA
-205 ARPQGRATS
+205 ARQQGRATS
-214 WLLAAASAALGAM
+214 WLLAGLSAVLGAM

-235 WVFAVAPA
+235 WIFAVAPA
-243 VALIA
+243 VALVA

-298 RMKLPGTP
+298 RVRLPGTP

-315 AEATVLARQPARLGR
+315 AEATVLARQPGRLWR

-343 VRTFDSP
+343 IQTFDSP
-350 VILLP
+350 IILLP
-355 ALLAAAIF
+355 VLLAAAIF

-477 CLFALVPLA
+477 SLFALVPLA

>member
-1 MSMSSAAV
+1 MSTAAV
-9 AQPEFVDFDPES
+9 AHPEFVDFDPER

-72 HLISVGYGVVPVEY
+72 HLISAGYGVVPVEY

-97 AAYWVAG
+97 AAFWVSG

-137 VWAAAVV
+137 VWASAVV

-184 QTRLAALA
+184 QTRM
-192 QTRLAAPARIQRA
+192 AAPGRLETPAQRPARQ
-205 ARPQGRATS
+205 QGRATS
-214 WLLAAASAALGAM
+214 WLLAAASAVLGAM

-235 WVFAVAPA
+235 WIFAIAPA
-243 VALIA
+243 VALVA

-256 LSSVRTTSLLKAG
+256 LSSVHTTSLLKAG

-298 RMKLPGTP
+298 RVKLPGTP

-315 AEATVLARQPARLGR
+315 AEATVLARQPGRLWR

-350 VILLP
+350 IILLP
-355 ALLAAAIF
+355 VLLAAAIF

-392 RWVHVALPVMLMGL
+392 RWVHVALPVILMGL

>member
-1 MSMSSAAV
+1 MSTAAV
-9 AQPEFVDFDPES
+9 AQPEFVDFDPER

-36 RLNELYIQFLTFG
+36 RLNELYVQLLTFG
-49 VGLIYATGLLN
+49 VALIYAIGLLN
-60 GLTAA
+60 GLTDAA
-65 AEHGFGG
+65 KHGFGG
-72 HLISVGYGVVPVEY
+72 HLLSGSYGVVPVEY

-97 AAYWVAG
+97 ASYWVAG

-144 GALTTI
+144 GALATV
-150 PVAVISG
+150 PVAIVSG
-157 SNAVVFAGRVLAGAL
+157 SNAAVFGGRVLTGAL

-184 QTRLAALA
+184 QTRS
-192 QTRLAAPARIQRA
+192 AAPTGQSPARQ
-205 ARPQGRATS
+205 QGRATT
-214 WLLAAASAALGAM
+214 WTLATVSVALGAM
-227 LFGTLQGN
+227 LFGALQGF
-235 WVFAVAPA
+235 WIFAIAPA
-243 VALIA
+243 VALVA

-256 LSSVRTTSLLKAG
+256 LSSVRTVSLLKAG

-298 RMKLPGTP
+298 RIRLPGTP
-306 RTAAGALFH
+306 RTAAGALLH
-315 AEATVLARQPARLGR
+315 AEATVLVRQPGRLWR

-343 VRTFDSP
+343 IQTFDSP
-350 VILLP
+350 IILLP
-355 ALLAAAIF
+355 VLLAAAIF

-386 ISRTAS
+386 ISRSAS
-392 RWVHVALPVMLMGL
+392 RWVHVALPVLLMSL

-418 GGFRVELLVLG
+418 GGFRVELLLLG

-469 TRIRGYVL
+469 TRVRGYVL
-477 CLFALVPLA
+477 SLFALVPLA

-506 VLLVIGVTTADRP
+506 VLLAIGVTMADRP

>member
-1 MSMSSAAV
+1 MSTAAV
-9 AQPEFVDFDPES
+9 EQPQFVAFDPER

-49 VGLIYATGLLN
+49 VGLIYAIGLLN

-72 HLISVGYGVVPVEY
+72 HLISTRYGVVPVEY

-137 VWAAAVV
+137 VLAAAVV

-157 SNAVVFAGRVLAGAL
+157 SNAVVFAGRVLAGAF

-184 QTRLAALA
+184 QTRS
-192 QTRLAAPARIQRA
+192 RA
-205 ARPQGRATS
+205 AAGQGRPMN
-214 WLLAAASAALGAM
+214 WLLAAASVALGAM
-227 LFGTLQGN
+227 LFGTLHGS
-235 WVFAVAPA
+235 WIFAVAPA
-243 VALIA
+243 VALVA
-248 AALGMRNK
+248 SALGMRNK

-298 RMKLPGTP
+298 RVKLPGTP

-315 AEATVLARQPARLGR
+315 AEATVLARQPGRLWR

-350 VILLP
+350 IILLP
-355 ALLAAAIF
+355 VLLAAAIF

-392 RWVHVALPVMLMGL
+392 RWVHVALPVILMGL

-418 GGFRVELLVLG
+418 GGFRGELLVLG

-477 CLFALVPLA
+477 CLFALAPLA

-495 LLVTPAVVLNV
+495 LLVTPAVALNV